1 MALFRKREG
10 LFESGRVLWL
20 PVNALKPNPDQPR
33 RQFSQDS
40 LEELAE
46 SIKVHGILQP
56 LSVRRRDGAFV
67 LVSGERR
74 LRAAKLAGLLE
85 VPCIVVEVD
94 DTASSLLAL
103 VENLQR
109 RDLDFWD
116 CRRFCS
122 SFWSDR
128 TGTSPLRQAWGN
140 IRRGLRTHCRRCR

>member
-20 PVNALKPNPDQPR
+20 PVNTLKPNPDQPR

-109 RDLDFWD
+109 RDLDFWEEAQALD
-116 CRRFCS
+116 KLI
-122 SFWSDR
+122 R
-128 TGTSPLRQAWGN
+128 TYHLSQEEAAHQ
-140 IRRGLRTHCRRCR
+140 I